1 MVAPNNKRMNQMSR
15 LVRYAANA
23 LLGGCLLATAPLY
36 AEPEPM
42 LPVFTAHYELLRNGN
57 MKVGEVKRT
66 TTIAENGIITFESN
80 SKTTGLAALF
90 IKDKISE
97 RTTFVLDGNT
107 IQPQH
112 YLYDRNGGKRSL
124 VVNLNFDWP
133 NKSVTSTVNET
144 PLQMSIS
151 AGTQDKLSYQ
161 LQLMLDL
168 QAGFTTFDY
177 PVADEDTV
185 KTYRFTLLGEE
196 TIKTP
201 MGNIATIKLKRERAA
216 GSKRNTTIW
225 FAKSLR
231 YLPVRITQGKS
242 DDEFIMLEI
251 KKVEGL

>member
-1 MVAPNNKRMNQMSR
+1 MGALNRHLILTMNNLMRYVAG
-15 LVRYAANA
+15 A
-23 LLGGCLLATAPLY
+23 LLGCCLLATAPLY
-36 AEPEPM
+36 AEPTIPA
-42 LPVFTAHYELLRNGN
+42 FTAHYELLRNGK

-66 TTIAENGIITFESN
+66 TTIAENGVVTFESH

-97 RTTFVLDGNT
+97 STAFVLDDDT

-112 YLYDRNGGKRSL
+112 YHYDRNGGKRSL
-124 VVNLNFDWP
+124 VINLDFDWP
-133 NKSVTSTVNET
+133 NKSMADTVDDE
-144 PLQMSIS
+144 PIQIPIS

-168 QAGFTTFDY
+168 QAGLTTFDY
-177 PVADEDTV
+177 PVADKDAV

-201 MGNIATIKLKRERAA
+201 IGNIATIKLKRERAA
-216 GSKRNTTIW
+216 NSKRNITIW